1 MMKITSYK
9 VIDGI
14 KRVQVGSDYSVKN
27 RNRAR
32 ARAEKLNQ
40 EYGSYRYRAQPVMV
54 EEFI

>member
-9 VIDGI
+9 IIDGL
-14 KRVQVGSDYSVKN
+14 KKVQIGNDYSVKS

-40 EYGSYRYRAQPVMV
+40 EYGAHRYYAQPVMV
-54 EEFI
+54 EEVI